1 MAQDGAG
8 WRRMACGY
16 QSKVAMRQSKVK
28 QGPQDSNVPFKIK
41 TRMFLDASFNKTY
54 IYNNIYINFYNI
66 LIIYIYYIYIYSIIY
81 IYLHYIHYIVQ

>member
-54 IYNNIYINFYNI
+54 IYIIIYIYINFYNI

-81 IYLHYIHYIVQ
+81 IYLHYIVQ